1 MSMSLRDRT
10 KGGTATPPNELA
22 APSKAAATTKR
33 VAKPKSKPKEKEKP
47 GAAARG
53 ETKAV
58 ESSADEQSSTEA
70 PKKLPRV
77 ILKLGPK
84 PTDGQL
90 PTSVSEQSS

>member
-10 KGGTATPPNELA
+10 KGGIATPPNELA
-22 APSKAAATTKR
+22 APAKAATTTKR
-33 VAKPKSKPKEKEKP
+33 VAKPKSKAKEKEKLP
-47 GAAARG
+47 ATKG
-53 ETKAV
+53 ETKTV

-70 PKKLPRV
+70 TKKLPRV

-90 PTSVSEQSS
+90 PASVSEQSS

>member
-1 MSMSLRDRT
+1 MSLRDRT
-10 KGGTATPPNELA
+10 KGGAATPPNELA
-22 APSKAAATTKR
+22 APSKAATTTTKR
-33 VAKPKSKPKEKEKP
+33 VAKPKSKAKEKEKLVA
-47 GAAARG
+47 AAARG
-53 ETKAV
+53 ETKTM

-84 PTDGQL
+84 PTNGQQ